1 MGAYRINA
9 SACIGCTLCARNCP
23 VHAIAGKA
31 KEPHRI
37 DENACVGCGACG
49 RLCPRGAVLNDRG
62 EAVQRVPKA
71 EWEKPA
77 VNTAVCAGCSVCVE
91 NCPRGCLA
99 LTKPKERGDIR
110 TVAAL
115 TDPESCLGCGLC
127 RRACPIG
134 AIVMVKPGE
143 APVFANQEKQGG
155 AHLLDRIWCRAFQG
169 GMKLGNY
176 FLGYRMPEYIEGP
189 GSIAR
194 LPQFM
199 KEKGA
204 RKALVVTDGN
214 LMQLGLLDK
223 MLASLKEA
231 GFEYA
236 LFHDIERNP
245 TSDNVEAGFRV
256 YREQGCECLVAFGG
270 GAPMDCA
277 KGVAAKSVH
286 PNKTVAQLQG
296 ILKVHHRIPLFF
308 AIPTTAGTG
317 SETTGAAGNTDSA
330 THHKASIND
339 PALIPQY
346 AILDPELTVG
356 LPPFVTATTGM
367 DALCHAVE
375 AYTNHTYNTKLE
387 DRLARDAVKLIHGN
401 LLKAYRNGADLE
413 ARQNMQRAS
422 FFAGR
427 AFTRGCVG
435 YVHAVGHTLGGLY
448 GTPHGLAMSIILPH
462 VMRQFGPAVRQRL
475 AELADVCGMGGGT
488 AEEKAERFIRWI
500 EEMKREMDIPAGVD
514 VIRDEDVEQIITWA
528 LKEANPLY
536 PVPVVW
542 GREDLRKLIAALR
555 SC

>member
-1 MGAYRINA
+1 MGIYRINEA
-9 SACIGCTLCARNCP
+9 ACIGCTICAKNCP
-23 VHAIAGKA
+23 VKAIAGTLKQ
-31 KEPHRI
+31 PHVI
-37 DENACVGCGACG
+37 DGNVCVGCGACG

-62 EAVQRVPKA
+62 EPVKKIPKA
-71 EWEKPA
+71 EWPRPA
-77 VNTAVCAGCSVCVE
+77 VNPATCAGCSVCVE
-91 NCPRGCLA
+91 NCPKGCLSISG
-99 LTKPKERGDIR
+99 PREHGDIR
-110 TVAAL
+110 TVAVL
-115 TDPESCLGCGLC
+115 TDPEGCLGCGLC
-127 RRACPIG
+127 ERACPIG
-134 AIVMVKPGE
+134 AIQMVRPGQK
-143 APVFANQEKQGG
+143 PVFEEPTKQGG
-155 AHLLDRIWCRAFQG
+155 KHMLNRIWCRVFQAC
-169 GMKLGNY
+169 MKVGNY

-189 GSIAR
+189 GSIAK

-199 KEKGA
+199 QEKGA

-214 LMQLGLLDK
+214 LMKLGLLDK
-223 MLASLKEA
+223 MLASLQEA
-231 GFEYA
+231 GMPYA
-236 LFHDIERNP
+236 LFYDIERNP
-245 TSDNVEAGFRV
+245 TSDNVEAGYRV
-256 YREQGCECLVAFGG
+256 YREQACECLVAFGG

-277 KGVAAKSVH
+277 KGIAAKSVH

-317 SETTGAAGNTDSA
+317 SETTVAAVITDSA

-339 PALIPQY
+339 PAIIPKY
-346 AILDPELTVG
+346 AILDPELTTG

-401 LLKAYRNGADLE
+401 LLKAYQNGGDLE

-435 YVHAVGHTLGGLY
+435 YVHALGHTLGGLY

-462 VMRQFGPAVRQRL
+462 VMRQFGPAVHERL
-475 AELADVCGMGGGT
+475 AELADVCGMGGAT
-488 AEEKAERFIRWI
+488 AAEKAETFIRWI
-500 EEMKREMDIPAGVD
+500 EDMKAQMDIPVGVD

-536 PVPVVW
+536 PVPVIW
-542 GREDLRKLIAALR
+542 GREDMRRLIATVR
-555 SC
+555 SK

>member
-1 MGAYRINA
+1 MGIYRINEA
-9 SACIGCTLCARNCP
+9 ACIGCTICAKNCP
-23 VHAIAGKA
+23 VKAIAGTLKQ
-31 KEPHRI
+31 PHVI
-37 DENACVGCGACG
+37 DGNVCVGCGACG
-49 RLCPRGAVLNDRG
+49 RLCPKGAVLNDRG
-62 EAVQRVPKA
+62 EPVKKIPKA
-71 EWEKPA
+71 EWPRPA
-77 VNTAVCAGCSVCVE
+77 VNPATCAGCSVCVE
-91 NCPRGCLA
+91 NCPKGCLSISG
-99 LTKPKERGDIR
+99 PREHGDIR
-110 TVAAL
+110 TVAVL
-115 TDPESCLGCGLC
+115 TDPEGCLGCGLC
-127 RRACPIG
+127 ERACPIG
-134 AIVMVKPGE
+134 AIQMVRPGQK
-143 APVFANQEKQGG
+143 PVFEEPTKQGG
-155 AHLLDRIWCRAFQG
+155 KHMLNRIWCRVFQAC
-169 GMKLGNY
+169 MKVGNY

-189 GSIAR
+189 GSIAK

-199 KEKGA
+199 QEKGA

-214 LMQLGLLDK
+214 LMKLGLLDK
-223 MLASLKEA
+223 MLASLQEA
-231 GFEYA
+231 GMPYA
-236 LFHDIERNP
+236 LFYDIERNP
-245 TSDNVEAGFRV
+245 TSDNVEAGYRV
-256 YREQGCECLVAFGG
+256 YREQACECLVAFGG

-277 KGVAAKSVH
+277 KGIAAKSVH

-317 SETTGAAGNTDSA
+317 SETTVAAVITDSA

-339 PALIPQY
+339 PAIIPKY
-346 AILDPELTVG
+346 AILDPELTTG

-401 LLKAYRNGADLE
+401 LLKAYQNGGDLE

-435 YVHAVGHTLGGLY
+435 YVHALGHTLGGLY

-462 VMRQFGPAVRQRL
+462 VMRQFGPAVHERL
-475 AELADVCGMGGGT
+475 AELADVCGMGGAT
-488 AEEKAERFIRWI
+488 AAEKAETFIRWI
-500 EEMKREMDIPAGVD
+500 EDMKAQMDIPVGVD

-536 PVPVVW
+536 PVPVIW
-542 GREDLRKLIAALR
+542 GREDMRRLIATVR
-555 SC
+555 SK